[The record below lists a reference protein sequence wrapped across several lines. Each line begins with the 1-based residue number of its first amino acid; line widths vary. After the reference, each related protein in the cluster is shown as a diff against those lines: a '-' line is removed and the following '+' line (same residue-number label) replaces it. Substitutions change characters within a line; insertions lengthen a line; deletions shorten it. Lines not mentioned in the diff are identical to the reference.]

1 MPDSGTFIWSFHERS
16 WWNQPVPV
24 EMLNQGS
31 RARFSEVSHS
41 TPLGSFFSAASTTV
55 QSGLKVTTGSTPS
68 STALRASFFSSSS
81 GSYMMTSMPE
91 IICVTRCGG
100 MLGKSFCTKSR
111 KNT

>member
-31 RARFSEVSHS
+31 RARSSELE
-41 TPLGSFFSAASTTV
+41 PLDALGQLLQRRLRLRV
-55 QSGLKVTTGSTPS
+55 HSGLNVTTESTPS

-81 GSYMMTSMPE
+81 G
-91 IICVTRCGG
+91 
-100 MLGKSFCTKSR
+100 
-111 KNT
+111 